1 MRIGELADHAG
12 VTTKSI
18 RFYES
23 IGLMPEP
30 ARTPSGYR
38 EYDEADEERLR
49 FIKTAQ
55 RLGLSLN
62 EIGEIIALRDRG
74 QQPCGYVAEL
84 LHRQVADLD
93 HRIREMRE
101 LRAELKSLA
110 GRAAAG
116 AAGGS
121 SYCGVIEHV
130 QLGSAPAP
138 TGRHPQGVAQQHGAE
153 PADTVPS
160 SPTTA
165 QHAAPVSGSTVRSW
179 PAGIS
184 TSSRTV

>member
-1 MRIGELADHAG
+1 VRIGELADHLG

-23 IGLMPEP
+23 IGLMPDP
-30 ARTPSGYR
+30 PRTPSGYR
-38 EYDEADEERLR
+38 QYDEADEERLR

-62 EIGEIIALRDRG
+62 EIAEIIALRDRG

-116 AAGGS
+116 AGDESA
-121 SYCGVIEHV
+121 YCGVIEHV
-130 QLGSAPAP
+130 PLGPPAARP
-138 TGRHPQGVAQQHGAE
+138 RR
-153 PADTVPS
+153 DT
-160 SPTTA
+160 
-165 QHAAPVSGSTVRSW
+165 
-179 PAGIS
+179 
-184 TSSRTV
+184 